1 MQAFKS
7 FFGGIYISPSTN
19 PNIGE
24 GAIYKL
30 NKTGISLHL
39 SFSTTNGTDNQYD
52 TDLVYTIEN
61 EQNIFARFTHNYT
74 NAEVNTVFSDSTSGQ
89 NAYYIQGLA
98 GAYGKV
104 EFPTLQKWFNNDT
117 INYLITGFE
126 FTIYV
131 ADNSTFILPDQLFL
145 TYTSSAGLR
154 TYKSA
159 MLNYLEKKNI
169 NIGKWSILNS
179 NKEMNNIAKIMG
191 YPKKKIVLKPSIGSG
206 SRGVII
212 LDSKIKKFKYLL
224 TNRFCGTGNI
234 SCVIKEI
241 KKFKI
246 NLKKYICMPHY
257 SGDVY
262 DLDCFAINGK
272 PITVI
277 PRLRVYENPLSPTNQ
292 GCIIKKNLKVI
303 NYTKKIIRAL
313 NLNGPCDFDIVL
325 DRDRKPKLL
334 DSSNRMSGSVGAS
347 FVGDLNLPEQIVRHL
362 SGLRLNK
369 IKINKEKHMFPV
381 NKFIKL

>member
-1 MQAFKS
+1 MKK
-7 FFGGIYISPSTN
+7 
-19 PNIGE
+19 
-24 GAIYKL
+24 KL
-30 NKTGISLHL
+30 NILLTCVGGHFNYDLFLAL
-39 SFSTTNGTDNQYD
+39 SSIKKIKLNIYGTDINKNARAKFLKNFFIVPETKKKKEY
-52 TDLVYTIEN
+52 LKKILSICSKK
-61 EQNIFARFTHNYT
+61 NIN
-74 NAEVNTVFSDSTSGQ
+74 
-89 NAYYIQGLA
+89 I
-98 GAYGKV
+98 
-104 EFPTLQKWFNNDT
+104 
-117 INYLITGFE
+117 
-126 FTIYV
+126 
-131 ADNSTFILPDQLFL
+131 ILPGSEAETILFSENKKL
-145 TYTSSAGLR
+145 FFKKNIKIPVSDFQIISR
-154 TYKSA
+154 IVDKSA

-381 NKFIKL
+381 NKFIKI